1 MYPRMIK
8 KIICQG
14 KWLEELVCIHF
25 YKCKFHPWPKK
36 LQVYIS
42 GLQKWP
48 TNESFLSFIFKFNP
62 GYKPMNFI
70 AAFSS
75 KLWQGKLFYNITQCH
90 LYGASYE
97 FDIRKNLLYSEELV
111 YFSTYLRVIYMVIF
125 PSQTSFPGLT
135 LNFHHAAS
143 ITLAKNECWKR
154 KSTAW

>member
-1 MYPRMIK
+1 MAN
-8 KIICQG
+8 
-14 KWLEELVCIHF
+14 KWIF
-25 YKCKFHPWPKK
+25 FKFHF
-36 LQVYIS
+36 Q
-42 GLQKWP
+42 
-48 TNESFLSFIFKFNP
+48 FNP
-62 GYKPMNFI
+62 GYMPMNFI

-90 LYGASYE
+90 LYGAPYE

-143 ITLAKNECWKR
+143 ITLANKWMLEKKKYRMMKEPIKEGLRGFFLKNKNQADLPIVTQDMYFD
-154 KSTAW
+154 SLN